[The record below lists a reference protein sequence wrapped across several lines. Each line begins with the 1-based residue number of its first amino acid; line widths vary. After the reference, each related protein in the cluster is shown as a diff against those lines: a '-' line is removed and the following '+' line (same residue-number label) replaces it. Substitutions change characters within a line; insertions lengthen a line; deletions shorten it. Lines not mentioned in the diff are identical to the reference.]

1 MHLIKPQWL
10 THPGM
15 GTSSCRS
22 YIMLLIQHPRAL
34 LTAFRM
40 TGDLKDIEV
49 YSCHVSPDGK
59 RLATAAGG
67 PYTQYCAAHTRCAAM
82 NNVTD
87 RIA

>member
-1 MHLIKPQWL
+1 
-10 THPGM
+10 
-15 GTSSCRS
+15 
-22 YIMLLIQHPRAL
+22 
-34 LTAFRM
+34 M